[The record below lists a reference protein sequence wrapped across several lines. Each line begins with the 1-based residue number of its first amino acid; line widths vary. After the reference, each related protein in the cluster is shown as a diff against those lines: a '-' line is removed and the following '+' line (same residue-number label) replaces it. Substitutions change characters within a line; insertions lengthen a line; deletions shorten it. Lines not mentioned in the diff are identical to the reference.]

1 MKRYITILLIF
12 TLFLGLFFT
21 CGCKKAAEKGV
32 FYTSGNWDIPP
43 AFHGNP
49 WAPGGENV
57 TNPYIYEPLFVYN
70 PVTQKYYD
78 RLGSSFEES
87 EDGKTLTVHL
97 KPGVLWHDGSKF
109 SSRDVQTTF
118 YLGYLKNWAAWTNLE
133 DVECPDD
140 NTVVFKWRKVA
151 SLNNVNVLTKWI
163 NSNYETFGNWADQ
176 VPQIIKN
183 RIDIPKD
190 DLEMLKSQNLK
201 IRQVREVLY
210 RHRPKTPMGT
220 GPFKISR
227 VSASD
232 ISLDRFDKYYE
243 ADNVKIS
250 KVRIMR
256 WGGNEVV
263 WSYLIAGEV
272 DAVVPAC
279 PYDVAQ
285 QIFKRNPKTRM
296 ITPSDM
302 SDFGIIFNCRKK
314 PMSDINFRK
323 AVAHVIDRD
332 VVRQVAYYYGIT
344 VDDYTLGVPRSMGY
358 KWFDEDFYKS
368 LTKYDL
374 NLKEAEDILLKAGY
388 KRSSEGWWQTP
399 DGKTIELEI
408 IAVQGA
414 SDLVLLAEASA
425 VQMKKFGIKCEI
437 RARLVEAYSSAL
449 QEGDFDMAAE
459 NGAQMTSFGSPSL
472 SYNRFYRKAD
482 LIKQASGLP
491 NELEFGGKSYDTDE
505 LAKQLADTV
514 DPDKCK
520 EIIRIL
526 AGITNE
532 NLPFLTCYEKRMM
545 IFTADGVRVSGWPAP
560 DDEIWGAAPGAVENL
575 FCTMMVKGIIYP
587 AK

>member
-1 MKRYITILLIF
+1 MILSLCF
-12 TLFLGLFFT
+12 AMLLF
-21 CGCKKAAEKGV
+21 CGCKRVVEKGV
-32 FYTSGNWDIPP
+32 FYTAGNWDIPP

-57 TNPYIYEPLFVYN
+57 TNAYIYEPLFVYN
-70 PVTQKYYD
+70 PITQKFTD

-87 EDGKTLTVHL
+87 EDGKILTVHL
-97 KPGVLWHDGSKF
+97 KTGVLWHNGSTF
-109 SSRDVQTTF
+109 SSKDVQTTF
-118 YLGYLKNWAAWTNLE
+118 YLGYLKNWAAWNNLE
-133 DVECPDD
+133 DVECPDE
-140 NTVVFKWRKVA
+140 NTVIFKWRKVA
-151 SLNNVNVLTKWI
+151 PLNRVNVLTKWI
-163 NSNYETFGNWADQ
+163 NSDYETFGNWSDQ
-176 VPQIIKN
+176 VPQMIKTG
-183 RIDIPKD
+183 IAIPKD
-190 DLEMLKSQNLK
+190 DMEMLKSQNLK

-210 RHRPKTPMGT
+210 RHRPKMPMGT
-220 GPFKISR
+220 GPFKINR

-232 ISLDRFDKYYE
+232 ISLDKFDRYYE

-272 DAVVPAC
+272 DAIVPAC

-285 QIFKRNPKTRM
+285 EIFRRNPNTRLM
-296 ITPSDM
+296 TPTDM

-314 PMSDINFRK
+314 PMSDINFRR
-323 AVAHVIDRD
+323 AVAHVINRD
-332 VVRQVAYYYGIT
+332 IVRQVAYYYGNTI
-344 VDDYTLGVPRSMGY
+344 DDYTLGIPKSIGN

-374 NLKEAEDILLKAGY
+374 NLDKAEDILLKAGY
-388 KRSSEGWWQTP
+388 KRNSEGWWQTP

-408 IAVQGA
+408 IAVQGL

-425 VQMKKFGIKCEI
+425 VQLKKFGIKCEI
-437 RARLVEAYSSAL
+437 RARLIEAYSSAL
-449 QEGDFDMAAE
+449 QEGDFDMAAD
-459 NGAQMTSFGSPSL
+459 NGAQMTGFGAPSL

-491 NELEFGGKSYDTDE
+491 EELEFQGKTYNTDE
-505 LAKQLADTV
+505 MAKELANTME
-514 DPDKCK
+514 PDKQK
-520 EIIRIL
+520 EIIRTL

-532 NLPFLTCYEKRMM
+532 NLPYLACYEKRMM
-545 IFTADGVRVSGWPAP
+545 IFTADGVRISGWPAP
-560 DDEIWGAAPGAVENL
+560 DNEMWGAAPGAVENL
-575 FCTMMVKGIIYP
+575 FCTMMAKGILYP